1 MSNKDEIIS
10 NKKYIYE
17 TVDNIMQNEDNNFIR
32 TKNIYKFNNKK
43 INSNNPRNF
52 ERKSNEV
59 DNTKSKNS
67 SISDLKNQ
75 KEISKDKNNI
85 INNKHKDS
93 NSEIN
98 SQYQT
103 YSGSFRNNNKMI
115 RVNMIEGKKNN
126 NIISDN
132 NLQNVNQQKIG
143 FKNNNKSSNNI
154 KISLDKSDNK
164 NIYGCKKYNKKNN
177 SESNKKI
184 NIINNNKAKYN
195 NKNKNNKNILIQT
208 YNEFKKGKN
217 EENINEKGDINQ
229 TTYNE
234 SNYKNDFQTK
244 SVNCLDCYTKKSN
257 IIPLTRENSI
267 TYVRKKSLNMKM
279 YNNENEN
286 NNLISNRAPAFKHK
300 KNYSIST
307 SGYNSQRY
315 LNEVKIDLKN
325 NKNNKKNFVYS
336 PKNDVNK
343 INEKT
348 VVIPEYQ
355 IKLENI
361 KSRINNLLNV
371 YSLLALRSLNI
382 SNEDN
387 NNNNHDNFNKNK
399 LN

>member
-1 MSNKDEIIS
+1 
-10 NKKYIYE
+10 
-17 TVDNIMQNEDNNFIR
+17 
-32 TKNIYKFNNKK
+32 
-43 INSNNPRNF
+43 
-52 ERKSNEV
+52 
-59 DNTKSKNS
+59 
-67 SISDLKNQ
+67 
-75 KEISKDKNNI
+75 
-85 INNKHKDS
+85 
-93 NSEIN
+93 
-98 SQYQT
+98 
-103 YSGSFRNNNKMI
+103 
-115 RVNMIEGKKNN
+115 
-126 NIISDN
+126 
-132 NLQNVNQQKIG
+132 
-143 FKNNNKSSNNI
+143 
-154 KISLDKSDNK
+154 
-164 NIYGCKKYNKKNN
+164 
-177 SESNKKI
+177 
-184 NIINNNKAKYN
+184 
-195 NKNKNNKNILIQT
+195 
-208 YNEFKKGKN
+208 
-217 EENINEKGDINQ
+217 
-229 TTYNE
+229 
-234 SNYKNDFQTK
+234 
-244 SVNCLDCYTKKSN
+244 
-257 IIPLTRENSI
+257 
-267 TYVRKKSLNMKM
+267 MKM

>member
-1 MSNKDEIIS
+1 
-10 NKKYIYE
+10 
-17 TVDNIMQNEDNNFIR
+17 MQNEDNNFIR

-164 NIYGCKKYNKKNN
+164 NIYGSKKYNKKNN

>member
-126 NIISDN
+126 NII
-132 NLQNVNQQKIG
+132 
-143 FKNNNKSSNNI
+143 
-154 KISLDKSDNK
+154 
-164 NIYGCKKYNKKNN
+164 
-177 SESNKKI
+177 
-184 NIINNNKAKYN
+184 
-195 NKNKNNKNILIQT
+195 
-208 YNEFKKGKN
+208 
-217 EENINEKGDINQ
+217 
-229 TTYNE
+229 
-234 SNYKNDFQTK
+234 
-244 SVNCLDCYTKKSN
+244 
-257 IIPLTRENSI
+257 
-267 TYVRKKSLNMKM
+267 
-279 YNNENEN
+279 
-286 NNLISNRAPAFKHK
+286 
-300 KNYSIST
+300 
-307 SGYNSQRY
+307 
-315 LNEVKIDLKN
+315 
-325 NKNNKKNFVYS
+325 
-336 PKNDVNK
+336 
-343 INEKT
+343 
-348 VVIPEYQ
+348 
-355 IKLENI
+355 
-361 KSRINNLLNV
+361 
-371 YSLLALRSLNI
+371 
-382 SNEDN
+382 
-387 NNNNHDNFNKNK
+387 
-399 LN
+399 

>member
-1 MSNKDEIIS
+1 
-10 NKKYIYE
+10 
-17 TVDNIMQNEDNNFIR
+17 
-32 TKNIYKFNNKK
+32 
-43 INSNNPRNF
+43 
-52 ERKSNEV
+52 
-59 DNTKSKNS
+59 
-67 SISDLKNQ
+67 
-75 KEISKDKNNI
+75 
-85 INNKHKDS
+85 
-93 NSEIN
+93 
-98 SQYQT
+98 
-103 YSGSFRNNNKMI
+103 
-115 RVNMIEGKKNN
+115 
-126 NIISDN
+126 
-132 NLQNVNQQKIG
+132 
-143 FKNNNKSSNNI
+143 
-154 KISLDKSDNK
+154 
-164 NIYGCKKYNKKNN
+164 
-177 SESNKKI
+177 
-184 NIINNNKAKYN
+184 
-195 NKNKNNKNILIQT
+195 
-208 YNEFKKGKN
+208 
-217 EENINEKGDINQ
+217 
-229 TTYNE
+229 
-234 SNYKNDFQTK
+234 
-244 SVNCLDCYTKKSN
+244 
-257 IIPLTRENSI
+257 
-267 TYVRKKSLNMKM
+267 MKM

-387 NNNNHDNFNKNK
+387 NNDNFNKNK